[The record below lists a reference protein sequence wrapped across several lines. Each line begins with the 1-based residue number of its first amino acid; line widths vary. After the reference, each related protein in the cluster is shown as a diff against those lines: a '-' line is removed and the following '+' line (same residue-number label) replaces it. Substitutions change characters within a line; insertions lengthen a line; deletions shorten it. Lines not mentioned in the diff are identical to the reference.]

1 MNSNNGS
8 LGVIENLVDVWLTE
22 ASERSYEAAFGQ
34 LLVIE
39 GHRVIQGPM
48 HHAHEHGKDIIA
60 WDPAG
65 NLCAYQLKGGNT
77 GKLDKPAVE
86 ETQNQLLT
94 AAATAVLH
102 PSLPIP
108 RPPDRVYLVTNQHST
123 GPAQG
128 QIHALSE
135 GNRHRGLATLQL
147 IERAELASRFVA
159 AEGRFFPSSPQ
170 ALNTFLSLFLAD
182 GRGELPRRNFYKL
195 LQEIIPVSGSRP
207 KAAVAGRAISAAAL
221 TTAFALR
228 KWADI
233 DNHAE
238 IAMGWICYA
247 TQVLRAAERYRLGRS
262 HWERPYRLA
271 LEEARRHAKHL
282 LDEAS
287 AGDDL
292 TIPDPAEPFVYGARA
307 VKVCGLVSALTV
319 SQRIEFG
326 VHRAD
331 RGAAGRLV
339 LRELD
344 CFQVL
349 GEVQAPDYFLS
360 ILAVGEVGHYRD
372 AKSMLFR
379 WLTGV
384 AAANQSNSTA
394 ALPHPYHPVEDV
406 LRDHL
411 FTEHAGL
418 ADEDFAGSAYT
429 VHIAV
434 LWAARR
440 LWRQALN
447 ANWGNVSRIIHYGF
461 EPSGPSDY
469 LAPKSNRGKLKSWFY
484 STPTSWSA
492 LRSEAEERDFSRLPR
507 ALLRCPEFV
516 PFYCL
521 SMPHRFNSTVAALL
535 DHLASGG
542 EVSLTYSPKPG

>member
-1 MNSNNGS
+1 
-8 LGVIENLVDVWLTE
+8 
-22 ASERSYEAAFGQ
+22 
-34 LLVIE
+34 
-39 GHRVIQGPM
+39 M
-48 HHAHEHGKDIIA
+48 HHSHEHGKDIVA
-60 WDPAG
+60 WDCEG
-65 NLCAYQLKGGNT
+65 NLCVYQLKGGKK
-77 GKLDKPAVE
+77 GKLDKAAVE
-86 ETQNQLLT
+86 EAQNQLLT

-102 PSLPIP
+102 PSLPTP
-108 RPPDRVYLVTNQHST
+108 RPPDRVFLVSNQHST

-128 QIHALSE
+128 HIHALSQ
-135 GNRHRGLATLQL
+135 GNVHRGFAPLQL

-182 GRGELPRRNFYKL
+182 GRGELPRRDFFRL
-195 LQEIIPVSGSRP
+195 LQEIIPVTGSGPR
-207 KAAVAGRAISAAAL
+207 AAVAGRAISAAAL

-238 IAMGWICYA
+238 IAMGWVCYA
-247 TQVLRAAERYRLGRS
+247 TQVLRAAERHRLGRS

-271 LEEARRHAKHL
+271 LEEARRHARHL
-282 LDEAS
+282 LDEVS
-287 AGDDL
+287 AADDL

-307 VKVCGLVSALTV
+307 VKVCGLVSAWNV
-319 SQRIEFG
+319 SRRIEFG

-331 RGAAGRLV
+331 RGTAGRLV

-360 ILAVGEVGHYRD
+360 ILAVTEAGNYRV
-372 AKSMLFR
+372 AKSMLFG
-379 WLTGV
+379 WLNGV
-384 AAANQSNSTA
+384 AAANQSGSTA
-394 ALPHPYHPVEDV
+394 ALPHPYHSVEDV
-406 LRDHL
+406 LHRHL
-411 FTEHAGL
+411 RTEGADL
-418 ADEDFAGSAYT
+418 ADEDFDGSAYT

-434 LWAARR
+434 RWAARR

-447 ANWGNVSRIIHYGF
+447 ASWGNVSRIGHYNF
-461 EPSGPSDY
+461 EPGGPTDY
-469 LAPKSNRGKLKSWFY
+469 LTPKSTSGKLASWFY
-484 STPTSWSA
+484 PTPTSWGA
-492 LRSEAEERDFSRLPR
+492 LRSNAEESDFSQLPR

-521 SMPHRFNSTVAALL
+521 SMPHRFNSIVSDLL

-542 EVSLTYSPKPG
+542 QVS